1 MKDIAKY
8 SESSFS
14 KLLYDRFFK
23 NKEGVIAFAILAVIL
38 LIVLPM
44 GLSTFRLNMTGKYL
58 CYAFVALGLV
68 MCWGHAGI
76 LSLGQG
82 MFFGAGGYCMAM
94 FLKLEASDPESTA
107 IQSTPG
113 IPDFMDWNQVTELPW
128 FWYPF
133 KSLPLTVALILLLP
147 AVLAFF
153 MSIFYFKGRVTGVVF
168 AILTQS
174 MVACMWYFIVGNQG
188 YFGGI
193 NGITDLKTILGWDI
207 RDESALRTL
216 YFVCV
221 FLLLGCIL
229 LSRYVLSTRLGRVL
243 VAQRDKE
250 TRVRFSGYNITSFKV
265 FIFCLAA
272 VISSI
277 GGAMFSLQ
285 VGFMSPNLVGIQ
297 PSIDMV
303 IFTAVGG
310 RESLLGAVYG
320 ALLVNTAK
328 TAFSEAYPTLW
339 MFLYGATF
347 IAIVL
352 FLPKGLAGLYHDHV
366 KVWFNK
372 IRSKPKSSAA
382 ESEPDSVPT
391 IVELDKEVPDAK

>member
-1 MKDIAKY
+1 MSSISKY
-8 SESSFS
+8 TESGFGQ
-14 KLLYDRFFK
+14 LLYERLFK
-23 NKEGVIAFAILAVIL
+23 NKEGLITFIILAIFLLVI
-38 LIVLPM
+38 LPM
-44 GLSTFRLNMTGKYL
+44 GLSTFRLNLAGKYL
-58 CYAFVALGLV
+58 CYAFVAIGLV

-94 FLKLEASDPESTA
+94 FLKLEASDLESTA
-107 IQSTPG
+107 IQTTPG

-128 FWYPF
+128 FWHPF
-133 KSLPLTVALILLLP
+133 KSFPLTLLLILIVP
-147 AVLAFF
+147 AVLAFL
-153 MSIFYFKGRVTGVVF
+153 MSVFYFKGRVTGVVF

-174 MVACMWYFIVGNQG
+174 MVACLWYFIVGNQG

-193 NGITDLKTILGWDI
+193 NGITDLKTVYGWDI
-207 RDESALRTL
+207 RDESAQVIL
-216 YFVCV
+216 YFVSCI
-221 FLLLGCIL
+221 LLLGCIL
-229 LSRYVLSTRLGRVL
+229 LSRYVLATRLGRVL

-250 TRVRFSGYNITSFKV
+250 NRVRFSGYNITSFRV

-272 VISSI
+272 SISAI
-277 GGAMFSLQ
+277 GGALFTLQ
-285 VGFMSPNLVGIQ
+285 VGFMSPNLIGIQ

-320 ALLVNTAK
+320 ALAVNAAK

-339 MFLYGATF
+339 MFLYGAAF
-347 IAIVL
+347 IGIVL
-352 FLPKGLAGLYHDHV
+352 FLPKGLAGLYEDHI

-372 IRSKPKSSAA
+372 LLPNLKKT
-382 ESEPDSVPT
+382 EPITSRLEKKVTNAD
-391 IVELDKEVPDAK
+391 

>member
-1 MKDIAKY
+1 MNSISKY
-8 SESSFS
+8 TDSGFS
-14 KLLYDRFFK
+14 RLLYERLFK
-23 NKEGVIAFAILAVIL
+23 NKEGLITFIILAVIL

-44 GLSTFRLNMTGKYL
+44 GLSTFRLNLAGKYL

-94 FLKLEASDPESTA
+94 FLKLEASDAESTA
-107 IQSTPG
+107 IQTTPG

-128 FWYPF
+128 FWEPF
-133 KSLPLTVALILLLP
+133 KSLPMTIGLILIMP
-147 AVLAFF
+147 AVLAFI

-193 NGITDLKTILGWDI
+193 NGITDLKTVWGWDI
-207 RDESALRTL
+207 REQSAQTVL
-216 YFVCV
+216 YFLSSI
-221 FLLLGCIL
+221 LLLGCIL

-243 VAQRDKE
+243 LAQRDKE
-250 TRVRFSGYNITSFKV
+250 TRVRFSGYNITNFKV

-277 GGAMFSLQ
+277 GGAMFTLQ
-285 VGFMSPNLVGIQ
+285 VGFMSPNLIGIQ

-320 ALLVNTAK
+320 ALLVNAAK

-339 MFLYGATF
+339 MFLYGSAF
-347 IAIVL
+347 IVIVL
-352 FLPKGLAGLYHDHV
+352 FLPKGLAGLYQDHV
-366 KVWFNK
+366 KKWFRKMKPNK
-372 IRSKPKSSAA
+372 STSNEANVKN
-382 ESEPDSVPT
+382 PT
-391 IVELDKEVPDAK
+391 ITQLLEEEVPDAK

>member
-1 MKDIAKY
+1 MNTTDKY
-8 SESSFS
+8 VDSNIGA
-14 KLLYDRFFK
+14 LLYQRFFK
-23 NKEGVIAFAILAVIL
+23 NKEGLICFIILAVVL
-38 LIVLPM
+38 LLVLPM
-44 GLSTFRLNMTGKYL
+44 FLSTFRLNLAGKYL
-58 CYAFVALGLV
+58 CYAYVALGLV

-82 MFFGAGGYCMAM
+82 IFFGMGGYCMAM

-107 IQSTPG
+107 IQTTPG
-113 IPDFMDWNQVTELPW
+113 IPDFMDWNQVTELPF
-128 FWYPF
+128 FWLPF
-133 KSLPLTVALILLLP
+133 KSLTLTVCLILILP

-153 MSIFYFKGRVTGVVF
+153 MSVFYFKGRVTGVVF

-174 MVACMWYFIVGNQG
+174 MVACIWYFIVGNQG

-193 NGITDLKTILGWDI
+193 NGITDLKTLNGWDI
-207 RDESALRTL
+207 RTEGAQTTL
-216 YFVCV
+216 YFFSTIV
-221 FLLLGCIL
+221 LLICIL

-243 VAQRDKE
+243 LAQRDKE
-250 TRVRFSGYNITSFKV
+250 MRVRFSGYNLTYFRV

-272 VISSI
+272 VVSAI
-277 GGAMFSLQ
+277 GGAMFTLQ
-285 VGFMSPNLVGIQ
+285 VGFMSPNLIGIQ

-347 IAIVL
+347 IVIVL
-352 FLPKGLAGLYHDHV
+352 FLPKGLAGLYQDHV
-366 KVWFNK
+366 KGWFGK
-372 IRSKPKSSAA
+372 LKKA
-382 ESEPDSVPT
+382 EPET
-391 IVELDKEVPDAK
+391 IEIEEGAKNVE